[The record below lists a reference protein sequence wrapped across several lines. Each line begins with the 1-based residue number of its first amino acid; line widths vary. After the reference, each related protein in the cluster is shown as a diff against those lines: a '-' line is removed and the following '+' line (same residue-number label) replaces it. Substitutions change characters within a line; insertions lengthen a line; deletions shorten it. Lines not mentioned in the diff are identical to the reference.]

1 MTERSAPRPLPPAM
15 PAMPAGAE
23 GIDESTWLDVI
34 HKMDEVYS
42 QLVADEVALE
52 EKNAQLEQSQRF
64 IFSLLAS
71 MSDVLLACSEDGR
84 IEETNAALCTL
95 VGRQDAALRGRPMAE
110 LMASP
115 DDADAT
121 APEARLRALT
131 QAVQARRDALSVEL
145 QLVDAQGQSVPVDFN
160 CTARF
165 DAGGRRVG
173 HVWVGRPMGE
183 IKRAYR
189 ELQEAHE
196 ALKRTQ
202 QQLLHAEKMASLG
215 RLVAG
220 VAHELNNPIS
230 FVLANVHALQ
240 RYSERLGRYLDQVH
254 AGTPLEALAEQRSAL
269 RIDPIL
275 KDLPSLMEGTLEGAQ
290 RTADIVQGLRRFSAM
305 DREERQAVNLHAVID
320 RALHWVAKASPSHL
334 LVHRDLGEPVTVSGS
349 AGRLQ
354 QVLMNLVQNA
364 LDAASTAHPDAS
376 DPPELWIS
384 SQLDATTRQVEIRLR
399 DNGPGIPVEHLPRV
413 FDPFFTTKPVG
424 KGTGLGLSISYA
436 IVEQHGGE
444 LRAEN
449 APEGGAVFVL
459 NLPIDMG

>member
-1 MTERSAPRPLPPAM
+1 
-15 PAMPAGAE
+15 MPAGAE

-34 HKMDEVYS
+34 QKMDEVYS

-95 VGRQDAALRGRPMAE
+95 VGRRDAELRGRPMAE
-110 LMASP
+110 LMAGPARP
-115 DDADAT
+115 DPLDAT
-121 APEARLRALT
+121 APAERLGALT
-131 QAVQARRDALSVEL
+131 RAVQARRDALSVEL
-145 QLVDAQGQSVPVDFN
+145 ELVDAQGQSVPVDFN

-165 DAGGRRVG
+165 DATGRRVG

-254 AGTPLEALAEQRSAL
+254 AGAAPEALAEQRRAL

-305 DREERQAVNLHAVID
+305 DREERQAVDLHAVIE
-320 RALHWVAKASPSHL
+320 RALHWVAKASASVL
-334 LVHRDLGEPVTVSGS
+334 TVHRDLGPPVTVSGS

-364 LDAASTAHPDAS
+364 LDAATAAHPDGRPNAH

-384 SQLDATTRQVEIRLR
+384 SRVDAAHRRVEIRLR
-399 DNGPGIPVEHLPRV
+399 DNGPGIPQEHLPRV

-424 KGTGLGLSISYA
+424 QGTGLGLSISYA

-459 NLPIDMG
+459 GLPLDPA